1 MAARIRLARLVH
13 SEGNRPESRGG
24 NPEYPGSVNMTTKN
38 RHEWKSALRLA
49 LWTVGTMILGVLPVQ
64 AGIAN
69 TKHNLSPSSAAGNN
83 KVTAGTDEICVF
95 CHTPHAAD
103 TTAPVPLWNKR
114 LTTGA
119 TYTTYASL
127 NSSSIDGEILP
138 VGSISLA
145 CLSCHDG
152 AQAMDN
158 LINAPGSGGYDV
170 TGGGTNGLVYTWSG
184 SRVDTAT
191 GRMINSPTSLA
202 MLGNDLS
209 NDHPIG
215 IKYCG
220 GGPSASSPT
229 TACVDPDFVAPSSGT
244 VNGNQVFWVDTTG
257 GTGARNKTDMQLYT
271 RDFAT
276 GAGPSVE
283 CGSCHDPHADDT
295 TPNPGGLPASGAT
308 FLRIANTNSAVCLA
322 CHVK

>member
-1 MAARIRLARLVH
+1 MKTPQTTSGARR
-13 SEGNRPESRGG
+13 
-24 NPEYPGSVNMTTKN
+24 
-38 RHEWKSALRLA
+38 ALGIF
-49 LWTVGTMILGVLPVQ
+49 LWVIGTMSLGVLPVE

-69 TKHNLSPSSAAGNN
+69 TKHNLSPSSATGNN
-83 KVTAGTDEICVF
+83 KVAAAGGTDEICVF

-119 TYTTYASL
+119 TYTTYATL

-152 AQAMDN
+152 TQAMDN
-158 LINAPGSGGYDV
+158 IINAPGSGGYDV
-170 TGGGTNGLVYTWSG
+170 TGGGTNGLGFTWSG
-184 SRVDTAT
+184 TRVDADGKMTNTAT
-191 GRMINSPTSLA
+191 SLS

-220 GGPSASSPT
+220 GGPTSANPT
-229 TACVDPDFVAPSSGT
+229 APCVDPDFVAPSSGT

-257 GTGARNKTDMQLYT
+257 GTTSRNKTDMQLYT
-271 RDFAT
+271 RLFAT
-276 GAGPSVE
+276 GNGPSVE
-283 CGSCHDPHADDT
+283 CGSCHDPHVENGQT
-295 TPNPGGLPASGAT
+295 NTGLPTSGQT
-308 FLRIANTNSAVCLA
+308 FLRVSNTNSAVCLA